1 MRACE
6 GLVDRVGREAAEGT
20 VFHDHAEL
28 ALRFGL
34 EAHDFTRGIVQIV
47 SGHEV
52 SYNEEMVEHL
62 QKGLDYVR
70 ELLADPFEKPHVY
83 IEEKV
88 KIQKYTGEKNGFG
101 TSDICIVFVK
111 QRKIIVF
118 DWKYGKVAVS
128 PVENDQEELYGLGC
142 WESFAGELFDWDS
155 TGIDVEFVIW
165 QPRIPG
171 GGGSW
176 HTTMDWLLEEG
187 ERIRRD
193 ADATRD
199 PNAPRIA
206 GTKQCQYCRAASTCA
221 ALAKYN
227 LEMFSVRFDEIDD
240 NIDYGMPFVPPTD
253 PDFWEWTP
261 ERRSYVLLHWK
272 VFKRW
277 HDQLSADARRDA
289 VSGRPVPFMKMVDGR
304 AGNRVFPQKHV
315 PEVQRF
321 LIREIG
327 EDKAMPRTLLS
338 VPEAEAVLGKKR
350 LKEALGDFIFQP
362 PGKPVLVP
370 ETDKRPAK
378 MTHGEQ
384 YDQIDDDPVDED
396 EE

>member
-1 MRACE
+1 M
-6 GLVDRVGREAAEGT
+6 
-20 VFHDHAEL
+20 FHDHAEL

-34 EAHDFTRGIVQIV
+34 EAHDFKRGIVQIV
-47 SGHEV
+47 NGHEV
-52 SYNEEMVEHL
+52 AYNEEMVEHL

-70 ELLADPFEKPHVY
+70 ELLADPFEKPYVY

-101 TSDICIVFVK
+101 TSDICIVFVQ

-142 WESFAGELFDWDS
+142 WESFAGELFEWDS

-199 PNAPRIA
+199 PYAPRIA

-227 LEMFSVRFDEIDD
+227 LEMFSVRFDEIDE
-240 NIDYGMPFVPPTD
+240 NIDYGMPHVPPTD
-253 PDFWEWTP
+253 PDVWEWTP

-289 VSGRPVPFMKMVDGR
+289 VAGRPVPFMKMVDGR
-304 AGNRVFPQKHV
+304 AGNRVFEQKHV

-338 VPEAEAVLGKKR
+338 VPEAEAALGKKR
-350 LKEALGDFIFQP
+350 LKEALGDFIYQP

-378 MTHGEQ
+378 LTHGEQ
-384 YDQIDDDPVDED
+384 YDQIDDDLVDED